1 MCSYTRVMAVH
12 ALAGM
17 PSLPSAF
24 PTTDIVPG
32 SASRPVP
39 GLFPAVRVLPVLPE
53 LTGLFPGGG
62 LPLGGTILLGPAR
75 APEVLVGAGFG
86 APGPSSALSNRVSG
100 LTSLLLLLLAGASS
114 RGHWCAVAGLPE
126 LGLVAAVELGADLD
140 HLVLIP
146 CPGSEGRWQSVVTTL
161 LETVDLV
168 CLVPD
173 APVRPADARRLSTRA
188 RERRSTLVVLDAAS
202 PTGVAR
208 GCPSDGQVRAGRI
221 VARWPGPSD
230 LRCSVKE
237 SSWSGL
243 EHGHGLLS
251 FRQLEAEVG
260 GRGAASRPKSSRLR
274 LPA

>member
-1 MCSYTRVMAVH
+1 MVSH

-24 PTTDIVPG
+24 PTTGTAPG
-32 SASRPVP
+32 SASRLVP
-39 GLFPAVRVLPVLPE
+39 GLLPADRVLPVLPG

-62 LPLGGTILLGPAR
+62 LPLGGTVLLGPAA
-75 APEVLVGAGFG
+75 APEALVGSGFG
-86 APGPSSALSNRVSG
+86 ASGLTSALPNRVSG

-140 HLVLIP
+140 RLVLVP
-146 CPGSEGRWQSVVTTL
+146 RPGSEGRWQSVVTTL

-173 APVRPADARRLSTRA
+173 APVRPADARRLSARA

-208 GCPSDGQVRAGRI
+208 GFPCGGPVRAGRI

-230 LRCSVKE
+230 LRCSVRE

-243 EHGHGLLS
+243 DRGHGLLS
-251 FRQLEAEVG
+251 FRQLEAEAG
-260 GRGAASRPKSSRLR
+260 GRGAASRPRNSRLR